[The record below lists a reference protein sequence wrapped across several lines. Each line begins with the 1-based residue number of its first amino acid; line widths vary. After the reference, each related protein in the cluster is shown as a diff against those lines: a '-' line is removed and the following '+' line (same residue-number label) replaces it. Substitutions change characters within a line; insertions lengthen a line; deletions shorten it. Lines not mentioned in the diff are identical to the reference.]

1 MSFLT
6 RWFKQ
11 VQNNNEDYEQILSIL
26 ATDIQK
32 RQTKLSELR
41 LRERR
46 STLLT
51 TLYTLAL
58 WGAYVS
64 LWYVNAIPGFG
75 RQGRGSHLSKAL
87 AAAPV
92 LVGPIMCTCKFGEFT
107 TMTDIYSDVYRVL
120 FIRRVV
126 QIWYKSKGDAEGIV
140 NLILWPM
147 LFLSVNGGG
156 RRKNIASPSQ
166 AATGEDKRDQAE
178 DKL

>member
-1 MSFLT
+1 VLLQRNS
-6 RWFKQ
+6 
-11 VQNNNEDYEQILSIL
+11 EDYEQILSDL

-64 LWYVNAIPGFG
+64 LWYVNVLPGFG

-92 LVGPIMCTCKFGEFT
+92 LVGPIMCARRIGGFT
-107 TMTDIYSDVYRVL
+107 NMTDI
-120 FIRRVV
+120 F
-126 QIWYKSKGDAEGIV
+126 
-140 NLILWPM
+140 
-147 LFLSVNGGG
+147 
-156 RRKNIASPSQ
+156 
-166 AATGEDKRDQAE
+166 
-178 DKL
+178 